1 MRKPSIKKMRTLL
14 VENEIE
20 HIHEL
25 SSKNMFH
32 YVADLTGFLDEKVYS
47 DAQIENF
54 FVDGFEKNYEDD
66 MVLMTCSRVPPFFIK
81 VPKNVPFEVV
91 KNTKET
97 VNEKG

>member
-54 FVDGFEKNYEDD
+54 FIDGFEKNYEDD
-66 MVLMTCSRVPPFFIK
+66 MVLMTCSRITPPSVK
-81 VPKNVPFEVV
+81 ASKNVSFEVV
-91 KNTKET
+91 KNTE
-97 VNEKG
+97 EIAE